1 MNAGSDDYLAPAE
14 DMCEQTDHLFAPR
27 TIISGEQ
34 KHWARVQMIETVVA
48 RMEMALEEFE
58 HPDWGEDIYL

>member
-1 MNAGSDDYLAPAE
+1 
-14 DMCEQTDHLFAPR
+14 MCEQTDHLFAPR

-48 RMEMALEEFE
+48 RMGMALEEFE
-58 HPDWGEDIYL
+58 HPDWGEDRYL